1 MGIAISDSLCHG
13 CKKLP
18 EARCVVAC
26 PGNLI
31 RMDKSGSLA
40 VMREQADCWDCYACV
55 KMCPVGAIDVVLPY
69 ELAGRDARLV
79 PKLRRESIRWTLSV
93 AGEAD
98 QIFELA
104 TRVPEELLESEQ

>member
-1 MGIAISDSLCHG
+1 MGIAISESLCHG
-13 CKKLP
+13 CKKLS

-31 RMDKSGSLA
+31 RMDGTGSLA

-69 ELAGRDARLV
+69 ELAGREARLM

-98 QIFELA
+98 QTFELA

>member
-1 MGIAISDSLCHG
+1 MGISINEGLCHG

-31 RMDKSGSLA
+31 RMKDGGNLA
-40 VMREQADCWDCYACV
+40 VMREQADCWDCFACV

-79 PKLRRESIRWTLSV
+79 PKLKKESIRWTLFV
-93 AGEAD
+93 DGDPE
-98 QIFELA
+98 QVFELA
-104 TRVPEELLESEQ
+104 TRVPEDLLENEQ